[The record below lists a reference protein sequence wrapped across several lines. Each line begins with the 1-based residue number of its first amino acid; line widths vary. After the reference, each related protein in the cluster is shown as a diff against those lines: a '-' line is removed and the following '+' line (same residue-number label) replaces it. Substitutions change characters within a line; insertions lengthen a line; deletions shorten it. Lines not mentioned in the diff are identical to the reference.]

1 METTQRSRSET
12 ALENQAAAQLACQQG
27 WYRVSV
33 SRSYYACFQAMWG
46 AVGDPPLGQWKHG
59 GLMKTFCLGRWAEP
73 ILLPTSLAS
82 LYKKLLAVY
91 DLRLDADYRALPVP
105 QDKAEEG
112 LETMTTVFQVTS
124 QHNPSERG
132 AP

>member
-1 METTQRSRSET
+1 
-12 ALENQAAAQLACQQG
+12 
-27 WYRVSV
+27 
-33 SRSYYACFQAMWG
+33 
-46 AVGDPPLGQWKHG
+46 
-59 GLMKTFCLGRWAEP
+59 MKTFCLGRWAEP

-82 LYKKLLAVY
+82 LYKRLLAVY

-132 AP
+132 AR